1 MKELFSM
8 INEVGCEYGKSNMN
22 MFNETIVVTYVESNV
37 SKEVC
42 VNAKIIL
49 KIKIKIKER
58 H

>member
-1 MKELFSM
+1 M

-22 MFNETIVVTYVESNV
+22 MFNEIIVVMYVELNV

-42 VNAKIIL
+42 VNVKIIL

-58 H
+58 Y

>member
-1 MKELFSM
+1 M